1 MKRQIVRNLDTDH
14 IPLDRLSA
22 LLQTF
27 ALKHAARELPEILE
41 RADSFSI
48 FWKQRSGEEMNG
60 AERETSLLLTSRRI
74 PSLSSCSIRWSWSPE
89 SARARSGSSGN

>member
-41 RADSFSI
+41 RA

>member
-27 ALKHAARELPEILE
+27 ALKHAARELP
-41 RADSFSI
+41 DSFSI